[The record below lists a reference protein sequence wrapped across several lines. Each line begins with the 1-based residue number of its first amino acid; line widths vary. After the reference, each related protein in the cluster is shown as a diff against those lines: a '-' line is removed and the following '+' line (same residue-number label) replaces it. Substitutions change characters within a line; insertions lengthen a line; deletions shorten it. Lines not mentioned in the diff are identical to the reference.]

1 LSTFSSFVTLVQA
14 HFEPC
19 LRKAIADFITA
30 CEVNNDSRHTIRNYG
45 KDLASFVDWLEL
57 TYQVFDT
64 DGLLLAHLR
73 AWISFLQKTTTRRGA
88 PLEDAT
94 IHQYGVHL
102 SVFCHWL
109 EHEEIIEKP
118 ISTRFKLP
126 KVEQKFIPTFTP
138 EDVQKMLVACEE
150 GQRNRPRL
158 HKALTAR
165 NRAIVSIMIDTG
177 IRRQEVANLRL
188 SDVDRNTYVLLVH
201 RKGDKWQQVP
211 VSREGFK
218 PLHEYI
224 TKFRPMLAQEA
235 GRTKALKD
243 DAVFLAD
250 DGEPLSAMGITK
262 LFIRIQK
269 RAGIEGKKVSPHNC
283 RRYMATTQLAMGRSP
298 LDVQR
303 QMGHTT
309 LQMTNKYASLSIE
322 QLQRSHEE
330 YSPWRR
336 RSSGSQSGGTKDGY
350 WDE

>member
-1 LSTFSSFVTLVQA
+1 MNI
-14 HFEPC
+14 
-19 LRKAIADFITA
+19 RKAMADFITA
-30 CEVNNDSRHTIRNYG
+30 CEVNNDSRHTIRNYR
-45 KDLASFVDWLEL
+45 KDLASFLDWLESA
-57 TYQVFDT
+57 YQVFDT
-64 DGLLLAHLR
+64 DGLQLAHLR
-73 AWISFLQKTTTRRGA
+73 AWISFLQKTVSQRGT

-138 EDVQKMLVACEE
+138 EDVRKMLMACEE

-165 NRAIVSIMIDTG
+165 NRAIVSVMVDSG

-188 SDVDRNTYVLLVH
+188 CDVDRNTYVLLVH

-218 PLHEYI
+218 PLHEYL
-224 TKFRPMLAQEA
+224 TKFRPLLAQEA
-235 GRTKALKD
+235 GKTKAFKD

-250 DGEPLSAMGITK
+250 NGEPLSVVGISK

-269 RAGIEGKKVSPHNC
+269 RAGIDGKKVTPHNC
-283 RRYMATTQLAMGRSP
+283 RRYMATSQLAMGRSP

-309 LQMTNKYASLSIE
+309 LQMTNKYASLGIE
-322 QLQRSHEE
+322 QLQRSHEAF
-330 YSPWRR
+330 SPWRR
-336 RSSGSQSGGTKDGY
+336 RASSISGESSTDGY